1 MNTSLCSCGCLPYP
15 AKPPRSIFS
24 ASSSPFA
31 LCNLLQAGTVQ
42 IELKSKNMPCFHT
55 HAEDGWH
62 LFNEVD
68 FNDMVQASFEHLLE
82 SLQVLTSQRLMV
94 ATFCVNNVH
103 SDMPSLIIRIYLVPY
118 DLPGMNGS
126 LSYHARK
133 REHAQGH
140 GLARRHMSILL
151 PQIRRDQL
159 SWSFGTADLNNK
171 PTSILSNSTDRKHL
185 AEIYANIPS
194 PTPGKLKNRSSIVSR
209 LLDPDDPIGESLGL
223 RSLLLRYQR
232 ESVATMLEREE
243 HAHLNTPNP
252 LYLTVKTMDGNVFY
266 YQPGTTEIL
275 REKSMVSLPPGGV
288 LCEELGTGKTLIIL
302 ALVLGTMKQLS
313 KPEESVIDTRPALT
327 PLAFQRFPSGE
338 FSSIRERFPR
348 KEKMTA
354 VSSESRVP
362 SFRDLLLHQ
371 LCSNPD
377 IRVPNTST
385 VTGVAL
391 KERQRHLSETFDLP
405 AFESLRKLQK
415 GNLPF
420 YFHFQD
426 DHTLTDFRTSDRG
439 RDNPGPRIMYLSVAT
454 LIVLPPNLISQWDR
468 EIHKHC
474 KEMPRVLI
482 VRSNTVLPPA
492 RDLAA
497 NYDIIL
503 ITYSRFC
510 DEDRKANIANAH
522 TWKLCK
528 CFGIEDPRVS
538 LQPKCRCKT
547 PDISPLLQIRWKRL
561 VVDEGHNSSSL
572 STRFT
577 PFAQQLSVQARWI
590 VTGTPTRNLLGLSF
604 GESGTEK
611 SNENQS
617 ETPVHSQSISELE
630 DEGSFLNNGEPNE
643 LLLAKSYACI
653 SARIW
658 NATDN
663 RDITKLMT
671 MVSQFIGVKFLA
683 DGQVI
688 RTHIKDALFTEKGPL
703 PGGVDM
709 LVQIM
714 GEMMIRH
721 QISDVEK
728 EITLPKLTQESVL
741 LDLDPLMTISYNA
754 LQAGIALNAIDS
766 ERKDR
771 DYLFHPTNAEYLQ
784 LTVKNMSQLMF
795 WSVDSKLYNV
805 EDIIQQAE
813 ELLSKVKEGKKD
825 IPECDVV
832 QVRKALRHSRIAS
845 QNNLWNLVQMHEY
858 MPYLVFNIP
867 PPILKEWSR
876 LPDHLIP
883 ADRLLQLQQR
893 VHRCP
898 LSDEIQLCS
907 FGREI
912 SEIDN
917 QHRLILEELTQ
928 KRGKRKEKEKKPA
941 LPVVLT
947 NLKTQ
952 TARRKASSN
961 DRDHRIREMR
971 KDLQASLARLDALE
985 DDGSPVVSS
994 SLKIKIPASM
1004 NQNSILLY
1012 QSPVA
1017 HAHVQSTASSKLNYI
1032 LEEVQ
1037 KHSVEEK
1044 FLIFSDSPLTLSH
1057 IHEALNLL
1065 QINNL
1070 QFTSQTSALER
1081 EQLVLTFETSTT
1093 YRVFLMELKHGAR
1106 GLNLVSASRVIFCE
1120 PVWQAD
1126 VESQAIKRAH
1136 RIGQVKP
1143 VTVKTLVI
1151 RGTAEEKMMERRQQ
1165 LKSIPGKA
1173 PKLLEEAGMRHFIA
1187 NPEFIE
1193 SHGHPGVAT
1202 PRCNFP
1208 LFRLP
1213 HLNESSPP
1221 VTTGHKRVRSE
1232 DPIQSSDTTQKN
1244 RRTVRF
1250 D

>member
-1 MNTSLCSCGCLPYP
+1 MNTSICLCGCLPYS
-15 AKPPRSIFS
+15 AKSPRSIPS
-24 ASSSPFA
+24 ASSNPFA

-42 IELKSKNMPCFHT
+42 IELKSKNMLCCNT

-68 FNDMVQASFEHLLE
+68 LNGKVQASSENLLE
-82 SLQVLTSQRLMV
+82 SLQILTSQRLMV
-94 ATFCVNNVH
+94 ATFNNVH
-103 SDMPSLIIRIYLVPY
+103 PDMPSLVIRIYLVPY

-133 REHAQGH
+133 RENAQGH

-159 SWSFGTADLNNK
+159 SWSFGTADLNHN
-171 PTSILSNSTDRKHL
+171 PPSILSNLTDRKQL

-194 PTPGKLKNRSSIVSR
+194 PTPGKLKNSSSLVSR
-209 LLDPDDPIGESLGL
+209 LLDPGDAIGESLGL

-243 HAHLNTPNP
+243 HAHLSTPNP
-252 LYLTVKTMDGNVFY
+252 LYLTLKTMDGSIFY

-313 KPEESVIDTRPALT
+313 KPEESVIDTRPVLT

-338 FSSIRERFPR
+338 ISSLRERFPR
-348 KEKMTA
+348 KAKMTE

-362 SFRDLLLHQ
+362 SFRELLLHQ

-377 IRVPNTST
+377 IRVPDTST
-385 VTGVAL
+385 ATGVAL

-415 GNLPF
+415 ENLPF

-426 DHTLTDFRTSDRG
+426 DYTLTDFRTSDRG

-454 LIVLPPNLISQWDR
+454 LIIVPPNLISQWDR

-482 VRSNTVLPPA
+482 VRSNTVLPSA

-528 CFGIEDPRVS
+528 CFGIEDSCISPQPR
-538 LQPKCRCKT
+538 CRCKP

-561 VVDEGHNSSSL
+561 VIDEGHISSSL

-590 VTGTPTRNLLGLSF
+590 VTGTPTTNLLGLSF
-604 GESGTEK
+604 GESGTEEI
-611 SNENQS
+611 NESPSENHMPPQS
-617 ETPVHSQSISELE
+617 LSELE
-630 DEGSFLNNGEPNE
+630 DECSSLSSGEPNE
-643 LLLAKSYACI
+643 LSLAKPYACI

-658 NATDN
+658 NASDN

-671 MVSQFIGVKFLA
+671 MISQFIGVKFLA

-703 PGGVDM
+703 PGGVDI

-714 GEMMIRH
+714 REMMIRH

-795 WSVDSKLYNV
+795 WSVDSKLYNIQ
-805 EDIIQQAE
+805 DIVKQAE

-832 QVRKALRHSRIAS
+832 QVRKALKHSRIAS
-845 QNNLWNLVQMHEY
+845 QNNLWNLIQMHEY
-858 MPYLVFNIP
+858 MPYFVINIP
-867 PPILKEWSR
+867 SPILKEWSG

-898 LSDEIQLCS
+898 LSDEVQLCS

-912 SEIDN
+912 GEIDVR
-917 QHRLILEELTQ
+917 HRLILEELTQ
-928 KRGKRKEKEKKPA
+928 KKGKRKEKEKKPA
-941 LPVVLT
+941 FPVVSSDF
-947 NLKTQ
+947 KTR
-952 TARRKASSN
+952 TAKKKASSN

-971 KDLQASLARLDALE
+971 RDLQASLARLDALE
-985 DDGSPVVSS
+985 ENGSPAGSS

-1004 NQNSILLY
+1004 NQNSILLH

-1065 QINNL
+1065 QVKNL

-1202 PRCNFP
+1202 PRGNFP

-1213 HLNESSPP
+1213 HLNESSSQ
-1221 VTTGHKRVRSE
+1221 VTTSHKRVRLE
-1232 DPIQSSDTTQKN
+1232 DPIQSSDTAQRN
-1244 RRTVRF
+1244 RKTVRF
-1250 D
+1250 V

>member
-1 MNTSLCSCGCLPYP
+1 MNTSICSCGCLPYS
-15 AKPPRSIFS
+15 AKSPRSIS
-24 ASSSPFA
+24 SMSSSPFA

-42 IELKSKNMPCFHT
+42 IELNSKNMPCYHT
-55 HAEDGWH
+55 HVEDGWH

-68 FNDMVQASFEHLLE
+68 LNGMVQASSEHLLE
-82 SLQVLTSQRLMV
+82 SLQFLTRQQLTV
-94 ATFCVNNVH
+94 ATSCVNNVH
-103 SDMPSLIIRIYLVPY
+103 LEMPSLVVRIYLVPY
-118 DLPGMNGS
+118 DLPGMNGR

-133 REHAQGH
+133 RENAQGH

-159 SWSFGTADLNNK
+159 SWSFGTADMNQN
-171 PTSILSNSTDRKHL
+171 PPSILSNSTDREQL

-194 PTPGKLKNRSSIVSR
+194 PTPGKLKNSSSLVSR
-209 LLDPDDPIGESLGL
+209 LLDPGDGIGESLGL

-243 HAHLNTPNP
+243 HAHLSTPNP
-252 LYLTVKTMDGNVFY
+252 LYLTLKTVDGSIFY

-275 REKSMVSLPPGGV
+275 RENSMVSLPPGGV

-313 KPEESVIDTRPALT
+313 KPEESVIDTRPVLT

-338 FSSIRERFPR
+338 ISSLRERFPR
-348 KEKMTA
+348 KAKMTE

-362 SFRDLLLHQ
+362 SFRELLLHQ

-377 IRVPNTST
+377 VRVPDTST
-385 VTGVAL
+385 ATGVAL
-391 KERQRHLSETFDLP
+391 KERQRHLFETFDLP
-405 AFESLRKLQK
+405 AFEPLRKLQK
-415 GNLPF
+415 ENLPF

-426 DHTLTDFRTSDRG
+426 DYTLTDFRTSDRG
-439 RDNPGPRIMYLSVAT
+439 RDNPGPRVMYLSVAT
-454 LIVLPPNLISQWDR
+454 LIVVPPNLISQWDR

-482 VRSNTVLPPA
+482 VRSNTVLPLA

-528 CFGIEDPRVS
+528 CFGIEDPCIS
-538 LQPKCRCKT
+538 PQPKCRCKP
-547 PDISPLLQIRWKRL
+547 PDISSLLQIRWKRL
-561 VVDEGHNSSSL
+561 VIDEGHISSSL

-590 VTGTPTRNLLGLSF
+590 VTGTPTTNLLGLSF
-604 GESGTEK
+604 GESGTEEIK
-611 SNENQS
+611 ETLMHPQS
-617 ETPVHSQSISELE
+617 LSELG
-630 DEGSFLNNGEPNE
+630 DACSLLN
-643 LLLAKSYACI
+643 

-658 NATDN
+658 NASDN

-671 MVSQFIGVKFLA
+671 MISQFIGVKFLA

-714 GEMMIRH
+714 REMMIRH

-795 WSVDSKLYNV
+795 WSVDSKLYNIK
-805 EDIIQQAE
+805 DIVKQAE

-825 IPECDVV
+825 IPEHDVV
-832 QVRKALRHSRIAS
+832 QVRRVLKHSRIAS
-845 QNNLWNLVQMHEY
+845 ENNLWNLIQMHEY
-858 MPYLVFNIP
+858 VPYHVINIP
-867 PPILKEWSR
+867 LPILKEWSR
-876 LPDHLIP
+876 LPDHLIH

-898 LSDEIQLCS
+898 LSDEVQLCS

-912 SEIDN
+912 GEIDVR
-917 QHRLILEELTQ
+917 HRLILEELTQ
-928 KRGKRKEKEKKPA
+928 KKGKRKEKEKKSA
-941 LPVVLT
+941 FPVVSSD
-947 NLKTQ
+947 LKTR
-952 TARRKASSN
+952 TAKKKASSN

-971 KDLQASLARLDALE
+971 RDLQASLARLDALE
-985 DDGSPVVSS
+985 ENGSPAGSS

-1004 NQNSILLY
+1004 NQNSILLH

-1065 QINNL
+1065 QIKNL

-1193 SHGHPGVAT
+1193 SHGHPGVPT
-1202 PRCNFP
+1202 PRGTFP

-1213 HLNESSPP
+1213 HLNESSPQI
-1221 VTTGHKRVRSE
+1221 TTSHKRVRLE
-1232 DPIQSSDTTQKN
+1232 DPIQSSDTAQRN
-1244 RRTVRF
+1244 RKTVRF
-1250 D
+1250 V